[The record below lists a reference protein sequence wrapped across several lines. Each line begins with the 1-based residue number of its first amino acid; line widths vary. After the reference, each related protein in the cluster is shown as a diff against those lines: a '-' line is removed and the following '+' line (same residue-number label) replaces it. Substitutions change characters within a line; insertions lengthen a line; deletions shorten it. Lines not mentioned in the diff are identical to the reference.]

1 MNANLRHYEES
12 HERQQELFHLLLQCK
27 PFGILN
33 KPFPGL
39 RAMRASL
46 EALGPFFGLE
56 IHLFRL
62 SYHHHLLN
70 IICRII
76 IFVLNLI
83 YPTMFSKTRFAWKKP
98 TNLSCQSAIFWSRKH
113 HFSYQENTVSTI
125 YCIYVYVFMHS
136 NRCKIFYQGIEAII
150 M

>member
-1 MNANLRHYEES
+1 MNVNLRHYEES
-12 HERQQELFHLLLQCK
+12 HERQQELYHLLLKCK
-27 PFGILN
+27 PFGILK
-33 KPFPGL
+33 KPFLGL

-46 EALGPFFGLE
+46 EVLRPFFGLE
-56 IHLFRL
+56 IHLFKL
-62 SYHHHLLN
+62 PYHHDLLN
-70 IICRII
+70 ITFRII

-113 HFSYQENTVSTI
+113 HFSYQENTVSPI

-136 NRCKIFYQGIEAII
+136 NRCKIFYRGIEAII